1 MIRTSPIART
11 GTLKPAR
18 PRNRKCAVKGCSGRV
33 TAPETFVRWC
43 SPACGTVIALGKLA
57 KQKSAQQRIAAAAAR
72 AERRETKAKLEKFK
86 RKPKWIAEVQD
97 LFNLVVR
104 IEDRDKPCISCGQH
118 VVDDGRPGGVW
129 DAGHYLARGGSPHL
143 RFDRRNVH
151 KQCKGCNRPGGTTR
165 AAFRD
170 GMIVR
175 IGLAAVEALEAD
187 QAPRQYTIDD
197 LKQLKAQLAA
207 RLKELKGA
215 VDGKA

>member
-1 MIRTSPIART
+1 MIRTPIART

-43 SPACGTVIALGKLA
+43 SPACGTTIALGKLA
-57 KQKSAQQRIAAAAAR
+57 KQKTAQQRVAAAQAR
-72 AERRETKAKLEKFK
+72 AERVTTKAKLEKFK
-86 RKPKWIAEVQD
+86 RKSEWIAEVQI
-97 LFNLVVR
+97 LFNKVVR
-104 IEDRDKPCISCGQH
+104 IEDRNKPCISCGQH

-165 AAFRD
+165 DAFRA
-170 GMIVR
+170 GMIER
-175 IGLAAVEALEAD
+175 IGLAALEVLEAD
-187 QAPRQYTIDD
+187 QGPRQYTIDE
-197 LKQLKAQLAA
+197 LREMKLHLSA
-207 RLKELKGA
+207 RLRELQ
-215 VDGKA
+215 KAP

>member
-1 MIRTSPIART
+1 MTLNRTPIART

-33 TAPETFVRWC
+33 TAPESFVRWC

-57 KQKSAQQRIAAAAAR
+57 KQKTAQQRVAAAEAR
-72 AERRETKAKLEKFK
+72 AERRATKAKLEKFK
-86 RKPKWIAEVQD
+86 RKPVWIAEVQE
-97 LFNLVVR
+97 LFNKIVR
-104 IEDRDKPCISCGQH
+104 IEDRDLPCISCGRH
-118 VVDDGRPGGVW
+118 VPDDGRPGGVW

-165 AAFRD
+165 DAFRA
-170 GMIVR
+170 GMIER
-175 IGLAAVEALEAD
+175 IGLAALEALEAD

-197 LKQLKAQLAA
+197 LKTLKSQLAA
-207 RLKELKGA
+207 RLRQLKTCER
-215 VDGKA
+215 